1 MRSREFIINVPITI
15 KINGNGDPEIDMPG
29 QEQDETPLQNNPV
42 MVNPLQQELELK
54 KAELGKQSPV
64 IDKIVQSDNLGSEEP
79 DSDTTLLNTI
89 KQLIDR

>member
-1 MRSREFIINVPITI
+1 MRSREFTINVPITI

-64 IDKIVQSDNLGSEEP
+64 IDKMVQSDNLGSEEP
-79 DSDTTLLNTI
+79 DNDTTLLNTI